1 MEESKVREGERE
13 AAEKCNMEKGMME
26 ENDLPIQGTMNL

>member
-1 MEESKVREGERE
+1 MREGERE
-13 AAEKCNMEKGMME
+13 ASEKRNMVRGTME